1 MNKLLLHITA
11 KIRTAF
17 LLVFL
22 LFLSGCATYYM
33 QNEAFNASFLR
44 GDISGAEKI
53 LDQDKKN
60 NRNKNRA
67 LFLLNK
73 GTLAWMQED
82 YTAATNYF
90 NEADLYIEDQRK
102 SVGSEALAMLTNP
115 MTKPYQPE
123 DFENVMLNFY
133 KALSYLEMGDSEKA
147 LVECR
152 RVNEKLYA
160 LNDKY
165 PKKFQNRY
173 SDDAFAHTLMGLI
186 YDSTGDSNNA
196 FIAYRNALKIY
207 EENYLKNFNTSA
219 PLQLKKDLLRTAFQT
234 GLNQEY
240 ENYKNE
246 FGFDYQKKNNNE
258 GDVILIW
265 LSGLGPVKAEWSINF
280 SALNGRDG
288 YLTMVNNEENVTLP
302 FFVGNMDRNT
312 RSAFSDLDFVRV
324 AFPKYQERIPF
335 YTSADVRINNST
347 TYHLEKAQDL
357 NAIAFKTLKD
367 RMVREMANSLLRL
380 ATKKALESYARSKD
394 ENIGALLSIFNA
406 VTEKADT
413 RNWQTLPHSI
423 HYTRIRLKEGKHQLI
438 LQVNYPGGGSK
449 DQEIEVN
456 VKAGKTNYFTFHNM
470 ESN

>member
-1 MNKLLLHITA
+1 MNKSLLHTAA
-11 KIRTAF
+11 KIRTVF
-17 LLVFL
+17 LISFL
-22 LFLSGCATYYM
+22 LFLSACATYYM
-33 QNEAFNASFLR
+33 QNEAFNSSFLR
-44 GDISGAEKI
+44 GDLSSAEKI
-53 LDQDKKN
+53 LDQDKN
-60 NRNKNRA
+60 SNRSKNRA

-82 YTAATNYF
+82 YTATTNYF
-90 NEADLYIEDQRK
+90 NQADLFIEDQRK
-102 SVGSEALAMLTNP
+102 NIGSEALALLTNP
-115 MTKPYQPE
+115 MTKPYKPE
-123 DFENVMLNFY
+123 DFENVMLNFF
-133 KALSYLEMGDSEKA
+133 KALSYLEMGDSENA

-165 PKKFQNRY
+165 QKKHLNRY

-207 EENYLKNFNTSA
+207 DENYLKNFNTSA
-219 PLQLKKDLLRTAFQT
+219 PMQLKKDLLRTARRT
-234 GLNQEY
+234 GLNKEY
-240 ENYKNE
+240 EFYKKE
-246 FGFDYQKKNNNE
+246 FGFDYQKKHKNE

-280 SALNGRDG
+280 SALNSRDG
-288 YLTMVNNEENVTLP
+288 YLTMVNNNENISLP
-302 FFVGNMDRNT
+302 FYVGNMDKNT
-312 RSAFSDLDFVRV
+312 RNAFNDLSFVRV

-335 YTSADVRINNST
+335 YTSANVWINDT
-347 TYHLEKAQDL
+347 TNYQLEKGQDI

-380 ATKKALESYARSKD
+380 ATKKALENYARSKD
-394 ENIGALLSIFNA
+394 ENIGTLLSIFNA

-423 HYTRIRLKEGKHQLI
+423 HYTRLRLKEGKHHLV
-438 LQVNYPGGGSK
+438 LQVNSPTGKSK
-449 DQEIEVN
+449 DQAIEVN
-456 VKAGKTNYFTFHNM
+456 VKAGKTSYFTFQNM